1 MTVFSASSPRA
12 VFRALTIAATFA
24 VVLSPSSRAQE
35 VSAETPVAIVDGVPI
50 TAEDLAIAAQDFG
63 EQLAQLPPERQTSAL
78 IDAIIDI
85 RLLAKA
91 AEVAAMDKEALVARR
106 LEFVRNRTLRNEYLK
121 AKVFQ
126 AVTDEAVKK
135 RYDEEVAKFV
145 PGDELHLLHILVKTE
160 DEGKAIIADLDK
172 GGDFAAIAKEKS
184 TDPGSGPKGGDLGF
198 IKKGQTVKPF
208 EDAAFALDAG
218 TYSKAPVK
226 SDFGWHVIKLEEK
239 RKEPPPALEA
249 ETPRLRQEMVSALF
263 KSEIEKLRAAAKIE
277 IVPPPAATPPADS
290 GGAAP
295 AQ

>member
-1 MTVFSASSPRA
+1 MTVFSALSPRA
-12 VFRALTIAATFA
+12 AFRALAIAATCT
-24 VVLSPSSRAQE
+24 VVLVPASRAQE
-35 VSAETPVAIVDGVPI
+35 VSSGTPVAIVDGVPI

-63 EQLAQLPPERQTSAL
+63 EQLAQLPPERQTAAL

-91 AEVAAMDKEALVARR
+91 AEAAGMEKEALVVRR
-106 LEFVRNRTLRNEYLK
+106 LEFVRDRTLRNEYLK

-126 AVTDEAVKK
+126 AVTEDAVKK
-135 RYDEEVAKFV
+135 RYDEEVAKFM

-160 DEGKAIIADLDK
+160 DEGKTIIADLDQ

-184 TDPGSGPKGGDLGF
+184 TDPGSGQQGGDLGF

-208 EDAAFALDAG
+208 EDAAFAMEVGAY
-218 TYSKAPVK
+218 TKAPVQ

-239 RKEPPPALEA
+239 RKETPPALEA
-249 ETPRLRQEMVSALF
+249 ETPRIRQEMVSALF
-263 KSEIEKLRAAAKIE
+263 KTEIEKLRAAAKIE

>member
-1 MTVFSASSPRA
+1 MTVFSALSPWGA
-12 VFRALTIAATFA
+12 LRALAIAATCA
-24 VVLSPSSRAQE
+24 VAFVPASRAQE
-35 VSAETPVAIVDGVPI
+35 VSAETSVAIVDGVPI

-91 AEVAAMDKEALVARR
+91 AEGAGLDKEALVARR
-106 LEFVRNRTLRNEYLK
+106 LEFVHDRTLRNEYLK
-121 AKVFQ
+121 ARVFQ
-126 AVTDEAVKK
+126 AVTEDAVKK

-160 DEGKAIIADLDK
+160 DEAKAIVADLDK
-172 GGDFAAIAKEKS
+172 GGDFAAIAKAKS
-184 TDPGSGPKGGDLGF
+184 IDPGSGPKGGDLGF
-198 IKKGQTVKPF
+198 IRKGQTVKPF
-208 EDAAFALDAG
+208 EDAAFAMEVGAY
-218 TYSKAPVK
+218 TKAPVK

-239 RKEPPPALEA
+239 RKEAPPALEA